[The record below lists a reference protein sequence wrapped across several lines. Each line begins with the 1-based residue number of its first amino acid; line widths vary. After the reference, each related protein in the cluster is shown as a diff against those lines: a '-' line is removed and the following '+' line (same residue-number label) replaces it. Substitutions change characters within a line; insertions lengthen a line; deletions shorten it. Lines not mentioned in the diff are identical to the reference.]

1 MASSNFRSHHHFCR
15 WESRR
20 KIAASTGARVSAL
33 KAEMA
38 TEKAMVSA
46 NWRNKIPVVP
56 GNNATGTNTATS
68 TSEVATTAPA
78 TSFIATEAALCGSVM
93 PSAMCR
99 STFSITTIASS
110 TTSPVASVMP
120 KSVNVLIENPN
131 ALMKINV
138 PTSDTGMVI
147 AGMNVLRQSCK
158 NKKMTIITSA
168 IACNNVIITSRIDS
182 LTTLVVSKA
191 IAYFNP
197 GGNVFESFRNS
208 ALAALSTSS
217 AFAPGSC
224 VTPMPTASWPL
235 NRNREL

>member
-1 MASSNFRSHHHFCR
+1 MADS
-15 WESRR
+15 
-20 KIAASTGARVSAL
+20 AGVSVCAL
-33 KAEMA
+33 NAEIA
-38 TEKAMVSA
+38 TENAMVSA

-56 GNNATGTNTATS
+56 GNSATGTKTATS
-68 TSEVATTAPA
+68 TNDVATTAPA
-78 TSFIATEAALCGSVM
+78 TSFIATDAALCGSVM
-93 PSAMCR
+93 PSALCR
-99 STFSITTIASS
+99 STFSITTIAPSP
-110 TTSPVASVMP
+110 TIPVASVTP
-120 KSVNVLIENPN
+120 NSLNVLIENPN

-147 AGMNVLRQSCK
+147 AGMNVLRQSCR
-158 NKKMTIITSA
+158 NKKMTMITSA

-208 ALAALSTSS
+208 AFAALSTSS
-217 AFAPGSC
+217 AFAPGSW